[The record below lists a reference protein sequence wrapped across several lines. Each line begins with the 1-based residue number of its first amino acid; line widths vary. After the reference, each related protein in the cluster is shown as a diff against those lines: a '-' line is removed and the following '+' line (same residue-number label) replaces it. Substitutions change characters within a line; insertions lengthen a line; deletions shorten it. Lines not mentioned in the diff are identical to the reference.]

1 MSQTNSIAVS
11 IPEADLAEIRGAI
24 GVLRSKLAPHLRSL
38 TPQDRRELPKMG
50 DRTMGFV
57 QKAYEYGKNHA
68 ELAPNYLDF
77 QALEV
82 DVKAV
87 ELLRELSMSL
97 DPLNEALNDS
107 LTLSG
112 SEAYQGALLFYG
124 SVKAAAKA
132 KAHGAEAIYEDLS
145 GRFPGGVQKKQAVK

>member
-1 MSQTNSIAVS
+1 MSQTNSIAVG
-11 IPEADLAEIRGAI
+11 IPEGDLAEIRGAI
-24 GVLRSKLAPHLRSL
+24 GVLRMKLAPHLKSL
-38 TPQDRRELPKMG
+38 TPQDRHELPKMG
-50 DRTMGFV
+50 DKTIGFV
-57 QKAYEYGKNHA
+57 QKAYEYGSRHA
-68 ELAPNYLDF
+68 ELAPSFLDF
-77 QALEV
+77 QAMET

-124 SVKAAAKA
+124 NVKAAAKA
-132 KAHGAEAIYEDLS
+132 KTPGAAAIYDDLS
-145 GRFPGGVQKKQAVK
+145 SRFPGGPQKKKS

>member
-11 IPEADLAEIRGAI
+11 IPAADLAEIRGAI
-24 GVLRSKLAPHLRSL
+24 GVLRAKLAPHLMSL
-38 TPQDRRELPKMG
+38 TPQDRQELPKMG
-50 DRTMGFV
+50 DRTIGFV
-57 QKAYEYGKNHA
+57 QKAYEYGTRHS
-68 ELAPNYLDF
+68 ELAPGFLDF
-77 QALEV
+77 QALET

-97 DPLNEALNDS
+97 DPLNEALSDS

-124 SVKAAAKA
+124 NVKAAAKA
-132 KAHGAEAIYEDLS
+132 KAPGAAAIYDDLS
-145 GRFPGGVQKKQAVK
+145 SRFPGGAQKKKA

>member
-24 GVLRSKLAPHLRSL
+24 GVLRVKLAPHLKSL
-38 TPQDRRELPKMG
+38 TPQDRHELPKMG
-50 DRTMGFV
+50 DKTMGFV
-57 QKAYEYGKNHA
+57 QKAFEYGTRHA
-68 ELAPNYLDF
+68 ELAPGFLDF
-77 QALEV
+77 EAMAT

-124 SVKAAAKA
+124 NVKAAAKA
-132 KAHGAEAIYEDLS
+132 KTPGAEAIYDDLS
-145 GRFPGGVQKKQAVK
+145 TRFPGGPQKKKA

>member
-24 GVLRSKLAPHLRSL
+24 TLLRTKLAPHLKSL
-38 TPQDRRELPKMG
+38 TPQDRQELPKMG
-50 DRTMGFV
+50 DRTIGFV
-57 QKAYEYGKNHA
+57 QKAFEYGTRHG
-68 ELAPNYLDF
+68 ELAPGFLDF
-77 QALEV
+77 EALEI

-87 ELLRELSMSL
+87 ELLRELSMGL
-97 DPLNEALNDS
+97 DPLNQALTDS

-124 SVKAAAKA
+124 NVKAAAKA
-132 KAHGAEAIYEDLS
+132 KAPEAQAIYDDLS
-145 GRFPGGVQKKQAVK
+145 SRFPGGPTKKKA